1 MPDNFRSQPSE
12 EAKRFFLDL
21 VKDPENK
28 KDPAMV
34 AAIAELYK
42 ALVNSSYL

>member
-1 MPDNFRSQPSE
+1 MPDSFRSQPSE
-12 EAKRFFLDL
+12 EAKQFFLDL
-21 VKDPENK
+21 VRDPANK